1 MAQGGE
7 ISLSAYRDIKIGSS
21 EGQVRSI
28 QIIHNIHNHHHPQ
41 VILNAGSVR
50 VPRLPIVSTNI
61 SANNY
66 SKYPASKDITIYQV
80 GIKIFAFVFIFTMLI
95 GVLVQQWEDVPC
107 TCYRLLLCQE

>member
-1 MAQGGE
+1 MCSTLGLSGPSGVSIIAEGGE

-28 QIIHNIHNHHHPQ
+28 QNIHNSHHFHPQ
-41 VILNAGSVR
+41 VILNTGAVL

-80 GIKIFAFVFIFTMLI
+80 RINIEMLYSCS
-95 GVLVQQWEDVPC
+95 PC
-107 TCYRLLLCQE
+107 

>member
-1 MAQGGE
+1 MAEGGE

-28 QIIHNIHNHHHPQ
+28 HILHNNPHHFHPQ
-41 VILNAGSVR
+41 VILNTGSVL

-61 SANNY
+61 SANKY

-80 GIKIFAFVFIFTMLI
+80 RLNIDIV
-95 GVLVQQWEDVPC
+95 VLDSSSPC
-107 TCYRLLLCQE
+107 